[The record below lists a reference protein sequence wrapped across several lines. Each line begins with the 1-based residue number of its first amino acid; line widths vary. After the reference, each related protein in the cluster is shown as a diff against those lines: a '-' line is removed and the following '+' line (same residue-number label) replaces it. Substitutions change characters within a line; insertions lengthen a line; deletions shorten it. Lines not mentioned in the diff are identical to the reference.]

1 MVAINLRVSAAIY
14 IFANGYYQLTVM
26 TPCLN
31 TRSISI
37 CCSAQRR
44 ISNDWYQFTVYSIF
58 QQRVIPTYGRP
69 QTCIC
74 KRALQNLQCT
84 SSSNT
89 ECSCRRVA
97 WRWSILLEHW
107 PEAGRLHYS
116 SIPDKRRCF
125 QFAIIR
131 GNTLANCCYWVA
143 FSICNLFAVLTST
156 CNAVHMLVQC
166 ISWLLL
172 ANGCY

>member
-1 MVAINLRVSAAIY
+1 MVDINLQVSAAIY
-14 IFANGYYQLTVM
+14 ICEWLLSTYSYDSLSQHTKYINSLLGAETYQ
-26 TPCLN
+26 
-31 TRSISI
+31 
-37 CCSAQRR
+37 QWR
-44 ISNDWYQFTVYSIF
+44 IS
-58 QQRVIPTYGRP
+58 TYRLFDISAEGDINLQAP
-69 QTCIC
+69 ADMYLQTGTE
-74 KRALQNLQCT
+74 NLQCT

-97 WRWSILLEHW
+97 WRWSIVLEHW

-143 FSICNLFAVLTST
+143 FSICNLFAVLTSK